1 MDIVRKENKPPINDT
16 KYSDMKNNGT
26 TRFLNLMAT
35 ELSAESSIADVYLMN
50 DSWKEKQDEFLDAC
64 NELVIFDFDEMN
76 KTMTK
81 EQIAEQVAFILKE
94 RAKRETVRLK
104 TIEIIRG
111 YENVHDTKAFEN
123 GTTADKLSRFE
134 RFVTATEKIIGFN
147 KDAELEQTIGI
158 EA

>member
-1 MDIVRKENKPPINDT
+1 MAIVKKENRPINDT
-16 KYSDMKNNGT
+16 KYSDMKDNGT
-26 TRFLNLMAT
+26 TRFLTLMAT
-35 ELSAESSIADVYLMN
+35 ELSIESSIVDTYLMN
-50 DSWKEKQDEFLDAC
+50 DSWKDKQDEFLNAC

-111 YENVHDTKAFEN
+111 YENAFETKAFEN
-123 GTTADKLSRFE
+123 GTIADKLSRFE
-134 RFVTATEKIIGFN
+134 RFVTATEKIIGLN
-147 KDAELEQTIGI
+147 KN